1 MDGVC
6 LGVDLEVLVKICTRP
21 LLLPLEEMEEG
32 VRTLRLETL
41 RGVVLY
47 VLRVELREVLRGVL
61 LLLLRGV
68 VVVVDDGCTPLG
80 VVDVVVLVCSLVLSC
95 VVDVMLMS
103 NSMEEE
109 LVEDVL
115 LRSCLLLLLR
125 LLLL

>member
-21 LLLPLEEMEEG
+21 LLLPLEEIEEG

-47 VLRVELREVLRGVL
+47 VLREELREVLRGVL
-61 LLLLRGV
+61 LLLRGV
-68 VVVVDDGCTPLG
+68 VVVVVDGCTPLG
-80 VVDVVVLVCSLVLSC
+80 VVEVVVLVCSFMLSC
-95 VVDVMLMS
+95 VLDVMLMS

-115 LRSCLLLLLR
+115 LRSCLLRLLR